1 MQYLENEIAG
11 MTPESEPKRFTFS
24 KVFEFRGTEFPP
36 GDYVLRLVNRDDEI
50 MPKLDRVR

>member
-24 KVFEFRGTEFPP
+24 KAFSFRDTPFPP
-36 GDYVLRLVNRDDEI
+36 GDYVLSLVKRDDEI
-50 MPKLDRVR
+50 LPKLDRVR